1 MNKDDRPNAPII
13 DADGNVFNLI
23 GICSRSLK
31 DAGYP
36 DKAKEMT
43 ERVTSSK
50 SYEDALARMC
60 EYVNP
65 VSQYGYD
72 EYDDFDCDEIEI

>member
-36 DKAKEMT
+36 DKAKKMT

-50 SYEDALARMC
+50 CYESA
-60 EYVNP
+60 
-65 VSQYGYD
+65 
-72 EYDDFDCDEIEI
+72 